1 MLQLMKIKDFQII
14 LKIFSSEE
22 ATTAVNIIVIFA
34 FVVFL
39 VYIFKLI
46 LSKFQPDVQ
55 EKDFFKQIETSSSYQ
70 NVFAFS
76 SVVLASTL
84 FELFTDEKYRM
95 IWVVLVIS
103 VTTILFHLLY
113 EKIVNT
119 NFAIDKYEQYN
130 TNMKIIDKIMDCK
143 GYSLIL
149 NTSEIEKIENDA
161 REMYI
166 FTEDL
171 TTDIPIECVKK
182 LLSDGENIG
191 LYTDLVSQNIPKGKH
206 YTYFLK
212 DNSQNRLYVKEYF
225 NYHFSDKKTHKHT
238 SNINFYFV
246 KESGFTFFTE
256 IYFYKNNNKPDL
268 AFEWL
273 PAIGE
278 TNNINKQFYLK
289 LDSEQVENINEII
302 IELSNPQ
309 MRYTYRDYLE
319 QS

>member
-1 MLQLMKIKDFQII
+1 M
-14 LKIFSSEE
+14 
-22 ATTAVNIIVIFA
+22 
-34 FVVFL
+34 FL
-39 VYIFKLI
+39 VYIIKVVLK
-46 LSKFQPDVQ
+46 KFQPQVVD
-55 EKDFFKQIETSSSYQ
+55 ESFTKKIETSSSYQ
-70 NVFAFS
+70 NIFAFT

-113 EKIVNT
+113 EKISNT
-119 NFAIDKYEQYN
+119 NFAVDKYEQYN

-143 GYSLIL
+143 GYNLIL
-149 NTSEIEKIENDA
+149 NALEIEKIENSA

-171 TTDIPIECVKK
+171 ITDIPKTCV
-182 LLSDGENIG
+182 LESQTESENIS
-191 LYTDLVSQNIPKGKH
+191 LYLDLVTQNILKGKK

-212 DNSQNRLYVKEYF
+212 DNPQNRIYVKEYF
-225 NYHFSDKKTHKHT
+225 KHHFFSKNTHKYVD
-238 SNINFYFV
+238 NINFYFV
-246 KESGFTFFTE
+246 KESEFTFFTE
-256 IYFYKNNNKPDL
+256 IYFYKNKNEADL

-302 IELSNPQ
+302 IELKNPD
-309 MRYTYRDYLE
+309 MRYRYHDYLE
-319 QS
+319 QL